1 MINRFPESRI
11 LQLPRAAGALNVAHS
26 WLIFSHKS
34 IIKICQK
41 MVNIFE
47 CSFSLKSLSSS
58 NNVNIRYIV
67 QDIMKNL
74 ETHSVSGE
82 Q

>member
-1 MINRFPESRI
+1 
-11 LQLPRAAGALNVAHS
+11 
-26 WLIFSHKS
+26 
-34 IIKICQK
+34 